1 MRSNR
6 QTPSRLFR
14 KRHVASIGLSL
25 AILGASCSGATEQT
39 SSDSFAVDRAR
50 ITVGS
55 ISSAESPDSTA
66 KPATSTTTPVATG
79 EPFTESYDPNG
90 LPELPEEITGYVRY
104 EGVDSAGLS
113 GPIRTG
119 EVRVFESES
128 DPEILWDFSTRISNC
143 FSTIWV
149 LRWKSTNPDVLI
161 QASHEIDVYGVPLT
175 GGLNPWNAP
184 AAAAGIMSN
193 SACFQPGFVFGG
205 ALNGNRSNLV
215 DVALEWSYFDKDEF
229 AQSSSGLETNS
240 CSQYVYDDELPIEP
254 CSQGYSVT
262 LFQEAIGLEADG
274 FFGPGM
280 QRAVLDLRREFGLP
294 ESLVVDA
301 ALWRRLGILSGAPY
315 SDLNGDGVID
325 GSEVPFD

>member
-6 QTPSRLFR
+6 QTPSRSFR
-14 KRHVASIGLSL
+14 NQYVVSIGLSL
-25 AILGASCSGATEQT
+25 AIIGAACSGSSEPSASNPATTER
-39 SSDSFAVDRAR
+39 VGV
-50 ITVGS
+50 TVGS

-79 EPFTESYDPNG
+79 EPFIESYDPND
-90 LPELPEEITGYVRY
+90 LPELPEEITGYIRY

-128 DPEILWDFSTRISNC
+128 DPEVHWDFSTRISNC

-149 LRWKSTNPDVLI
+149 LRWKSTNRDVVI

-229 AQSSSGLETNS
+229 AQTSSGTETKG
-240 CSQYVYDDELPIEP
+240 CTQYIYDDELPIPP

-262 LFQEAIGLEADG
+262 LFQEAVGLEPDG

-280 QRAVLDLRREFGLP
+280 QRAVLDLRRELGLP
-294 ESLVVDA
+294 ESVEVDA